1 MIPASQNII
10 EERLRR
16 LQRTT
21 SWATLHFSEKIHSL
35 LKLGRDA
42 FGLDYGI
49 LAHIAGEN
57 YTVVNAVS
65 PGNTFTI
72 GSAFELS
79 NTYCRDTLENNGP
92 FSIHH
97 ASQSQWKTHPCYVA
111 LQWEAY
117 IGVPIAAADQTYGT
131 LNFSSKMP
139 RTRPFSD
146 NDHEFLQ
153 LMGQWVGLELAR
165 HQTETALVQFKMTLD
180 QTLDCVFMFSP
191 TTLQFSYVNQ
201 GAIDQVGYSRHEL
214 LTLTPVDIKPEFKE
228 EDFRRMMTEI
238 MNGPQRAKTFETLH
252 QHKNGELIPVEV
264 LLQYVEPQC
273 GEPRFV
279 AIVRDISERRKIDR
293 LKNDFISTVSHELR
307 TPLTS
312 IHGALSLLDG
322 ALGASMEPQAR
333 QLVAIACAN
342 SKRLISLVN
351 DILDMDKIASGKM
364 RLQLATHDLHGLLAN
379 AIDSNRGYAEKFK
392 VDLKLASCADDVK
405 VKVDPDRFGQVMANL
420 ISNAVKFSPTG
431 EAVEISTKR
440 ATNEVV
446 IGVHDRGPGIP
457 PEFRQRIFA
466 KFAQA
471 DSSDVRQKG
480 GTGLGLAI
488 AKALIDKMGG
498 AISFESEA
506 ARGTKFF
513 VRFPIVPSQLQS

>member
-1 MIPASQNII
+1 MIPVSHNII

-16 LQRTT
+16 LQRAT

-35 LKLGRDA
+35 LKLGLDA
-42 FGLDYGI
+42 FGLEYGI
-49 LAHIAGEN
+49 LAHISGEN
-57 YTVVNAVS
+57 YTVINAVS
-65 PGNTFTI
+65 PGNTLTI
-72 GSAFELS
+72 GSAFELG
-79 NTYCRDTLENNGP
+79 NTYCRNTLENNGP

-97 ASQSQWKTHPCYVA
+97 ASQSPWKTHPCYTTFQ
-111 LQWEAY
+111 LEAY
-117 IGVPIAAADQTYGT
+117 LGVPVAVAEQTYGT
-131 LNFSSKMP
+131 LQFSGKTP

-201 GAIDQVGYSRHEL
+201 GAVDQVGYSRNEL
-214 LTLTPVDIKPEFKE
+214 LSLTPVDIKPEFQE
-228 EDFRRMMTEI
+228 ENFRQMTTEI
-238 MNGPQRAKTFETLH
+238 IDSPQRAKTFETIH
-252 QHKNGELIPVEV
+252 QHKSGELIPVEV
-264 LLQYVEPQC
+264 FLQYVEPQS

-279 AIVRDISERRKIDR
+279 AIVRDIRERRKVDR

-312 IHGALSLLDG
+312 IHGALSLLEG
-322 ALGASMEPQAR
+322 ALGANLEPQAR

-364 RLQLATHDLHGLLAN
+364 RLQVATHNLHGLLTN
-379 AIDSNRGYAEKFK
+379 AIDCNRGYAEKFK
-392 VDLKLASCADDVK
+392 VHLKLTSCADEVK
-405 VKVDPDRFGQVMANL
+405 VQVDPDRFGQVMANL

-431 EAVEISTKR
+431 ESVEISMQR
-440 ATNEVV
+440 ATSDVV
-446 IGVHDRGPGIP
+446 IGVHDRGPGIS

-471 DSSDVRQKG
+471 DSSDARQKG

-506 ARGTKFF
+506 ARGTNFF
-513 VRFPIVPSQLQS
+513 LRFPIVP